1 MTRAGF
7 TRIYRSFDSIGWVDR
22 AVREAEVTGV
32 RAGPWLGPGL
42 PNNEVIT
49 LTNVM

>member
-7 TRIYRSFDSIGWVDR
+7 RRIYRSFDSIGWVDR

-32 RAGPWLGPGL
+32 RAGLGPGL
-42 PNNEVIT
+42 PNNQVIA